1 MKIHI
6 ATSELVVIEPEIEE
20 MMDENMAQTMVRS
33 ALEEKK
39 IEQWSSI
46 EVEIFTYNTDQL
58 IFAKPIKIYIPSF
71 LSRLTE

>member
-6 ATSELVVIEPEIEE
+6 ATSELVVLELENEE
-20 MMDENMAQTMVRS
+20 QMNEDMAQIIVRS

-39 IEQWSSI
+39 LEQWSSI
-46 EVEIFTYNTDQL
+46 EVEIYTYKLNQL